1 MKKIHFFK
9 FDTTR
14 YDLFLPGSY
23 FSFKRYYE
31 LNGRHPDQ
39 WQWIAPKIDYTGW
52 SIEDIVEDTVQHQ
65 ADVYAFSSYMWS
77 WNVIKI
83 VSQKVKKLQPNALLV
98 LGGPHQNTTHTSPLL
113 WFKKYPWFDAT
124 CTPTEYGEWFLTD
137 TLDSIIDN
145 NLDWCNVRNSYHPG
159 GRGPQPNKRDFV
171 FPSGVYS
178 TNLDESMKYAEYS
191 QQSGR
196 PVTVLYETNRGCPYG
211 CVYCEWGG
219 GINTKVVPNS
229 MENIADDLSYFPV
242 IGVKSVYIT
251 DANFGILPR
260 DAKIAEMFAALKD
273 QLNDVYIGGLAKVQI
288 DKRRA
293 VLTPLIESGLVRNYQ
308 MSIQTVS
315 PIALK
320 NIDRTD
326 ISLEDNIAM
335 ARSYIDDYDIGVN
348 VELILG
354 LPGSTLDDFYEEC
367 NIVHRV
373 FNKYSGVT
381 RAPFFVMPDT
391 PAANPDYIK
400 QHQLQLVPLGMEG
413 EGGEQVQ
420 LLDQEY
426 IAIYDNTT
434 VSDQV
439 VFIPVSSSSYTV
451 DDWKQ
456 MMFMTDFDMIISN
469 QHLLTPMIEYLR
481 LHQNFSAGQTLR
493 RLYEVAVAVPGFY
506 QPFDRYLDLMASG
519 QYADK
524 DWRKVELDGVEE
536 PIFNVLLKLWS
547 RHRSE
552 IFQKIRQMF
561 ADFMHIDEFADLVDY
576 LEMSTFRETQAV
588 KFSVKYAWD
597 AWEESRQHS
606 VLPEFQIRRFHT
618 LAKPIDWTT
627 VDVKFIRT
635 CHTIKEDGTQIEVV
649 NSAH

>member
-31 LNGRHPDQ
+31 LNGKHADQ
-39 WQWIAPKIDYTGW
+39 WHWIAPQIDYTGW
-52 SIEDIVEDTVQHQ
+52 SIDDIVADTAQHQ

-83 VSQKVKKLQPNALLV
+83 VSRRIKELQPQAKLV

-113 WFKKYPWFDAT
+113 WFRKYPWFDAT
-124 CTPTEYGEWFLTD
+124 CTPTEYGEWFLAD
-137 TLDSIIDN
+137 TLDAIIDN
-145 NLDWCNVRNSYHPG
+145 NLDWQHIRNSYHPG

-178 TNLDESMKYAEYS
+178 SNLDEALKYTEYS
-191 QQSGR
+191 RISGR

-242 IGVKSVYIT
+242 MDVKSVYIT

-260 DAKIAEMFAALKD
+260 DAEIARMFATLKD
-273 QLNDVYIGGLAKVQI
+273 NLNDVYIGGLAKVQV

-293 VLTPLIESGLVRNYQ
+293 VLTPLIESKLVRNYQ
-308 MSIQTVS
+308 MSIQTVN
-315 PIALK
+315 PVALK

-335 ARSYIDDYDIGVN
+335 ARYYIDNYDIGVN

-354 LPGSTLDDFYEEC
+354 LPGSTLEDFYEEC

-391 PAANPDYIK
+391 PAAHPDYIAK
-400 QHQLQLVPLGMEG
+400 HQLKLVPLGMEG

-420 LLDQEY
+420 QLDQDY
-426 IAIYDNTT
+426 IAIYDNHT
-434 VSDQV
+434 VTDQV
-439 VFIPVSSSSYTV
+439 VFIPVSSTSFSV
-451 DDWKQ
+451 EDWKE

-469 QHLLTPMIEYLR
+469 QHLLTPLIDYLR
-481 LHQNFSAGQTLR
+481 IHKDFQPGQSLK
-493 RLYEVAVAVPGFY
+493 RLYKAASSVPDFY
-506 QPFDRYLDLMASG
+506 GPFDRYLDLMASG
-519 QYADK
+519 QYARR
-524 DWRKVELDGVEE
+524 DWRKLELDGCEE
-536 PIFNVLLKLWS
+536 PIFKVLLKLWE
-547 RHRSE
+547 RHRTA
-552 IFQKIRQMF
+552 IFSAIRKEF
-561 ADFMHIDEFADLVDY
+561 ADFMVEEQFADLVHY
-576 LEMSTFRETQAV
+576 LEMSTFRQSQQIDFT
-588 KFSVKYAWD
+588 VKYAWD
-597 AWEESRQHS
+597 TWEESRQ
-606 VLPEFQIRRFHT
+606 PNIAPPAETRKFQT
-618 LAKPIDWTT
+618 KALPIDWDA
-627 VDVKFIRT
+627 VDVSFIRT
-635 CHTIKEDGTQIEVV
+635 CHTIKEDGSPIVV
-649 NSAH
+649 AHFGH

>member
-14 YDLFLPGSY
+14 SDLFLPGSY

-31 LNGRHPDQ
+31 LNGRHANQ
-39 WQWIAPKIDYTGW
+39 WHWIPPQIDYTGW
-52 SIEDIVEDTVQHQ
+52 TIDRIVEDTAQNQ

-83 VSQKVKKLQPNALLV
+83 VSKRIKELQPNAIIV
-98 LGGPHQNTTHTSPLL
+98 LGGPHQNTTHTDPIL

-137 TLDSIIDN
+137 MLDAVIDG
-145 NLDWCNVRNSYHPG
+145 NLDWSDVRNSYHRG

-178 TNLDESMKYAEYS
+178 SNLDEALKYTEYS
-191 QQSGR
+191 HKVGR

-219 GINTKVVPNS
+219 GINAKVVMNP
-229 MENIADDLSYFPV
+229 MENIEEDLSYFPL
-242 IGVKSVYIT
+242 IEVKSVFLT

-260 DAKIAEMFAALKD
+260 DAKIAQMFATLKD
-273 QLNDVYIGGLAKVQI
+273 TLNDVYISGLAKTQV

-315 PIALK
+315 EVALK
-320 NIDRTD
+320 NIDRVD
-326 ISLEDNIAM
+326 ISLEENIDM
-335 ARSYIDDYDIGVN
+335 ARYYIDHYDIGIN

-354 LPGSTLDDFYEEC
+354 LPGSTLEDFYEEC

-391 PAANPDYIK
+391 PAADPRYIEK
-400 QHQLQLVPLGMEG
+400 HKLKLVPLGMEG

-420 LLDQEY
+420 NLDKDY
-426 IAIYDNTT
+426 IAIYDNKT
-434 VSDQV
+434 VSDHV
-439 VFIPVSSSSYTV
+439 VFIPVSSESYSV
-451 DDWKQ
+451 EDWKE

-469 QHLLTPMIEYLR
+469 QHLLTPLIDFLR
-481 LHQNFSAGQTLR
+481 LHRNIQPSQSLKK
-493 RLYEVAVAVPGFY
+493 LYLAVRSVSEFY
-506 QPFDRYLDLMASG
+506 QPFDDYLDLMANG
-519 QYADK
+519 HYGNR
-524 DWRKVELDGVEE
+524 DWRKITIDGQEE
-536 PIFNVLLKLWS
+536 PIFNALLKLWS
-547 RHRSE
+547 RHRPAL
-552 IFQKIRQMF
+552 FDAIR
-561 ADFMHIDEFADLVDY
+561 IEFADLMVDEQFADLLDY
-576 LEMSTFRETQAV
+576 LEKTTFRETQQIE
-588 KFSVKYAWD
+588 FSVRYAWD
-597 AWEESRQHS
+597 IWEESRQHEQPPA
-606 VLPEFQIRRFHT
+606 VMTRRFSTRAH
-618 LAKPIDWTT
+618 PIDWNSI
-627 VDVKFIRT
+627 DIGFIRT
-635 CHTIKEDGTQIEVV
+635 CHTFKEDGNRIGVLQFDQ
-649 NSAH
+649 